1 MDIFVE
7 RIVTKKKGL
16 KEYLKALGIIL
27 IALLAAMVVTVYF
40 FPEGIVIIAYVAIA
54 YAAKFFIG
62 NLNVEYEYSLT
73 NGDLDIDKIINQRK
87 RKPLFSTTCKD
98 IEQMAKLSSSQYNE
112 SIAKAPLII
121 KAVSSMDSPNVYFA
135 VINSNGRKVT
145 LYFEPDEKM
154 LKNLKTMLGSRL
166 TI

>member
-7 RIVTKKKGL
+7 RIVSKKKGP
-16 KEYLKALGIIL
+16 KEYLKALGIVL
-27 IALLAAMVVTVYF
+27 IAFLVSMVVTAYF
-40 FPEGIVIIAYVAIA
+40 FPDGIVVIAYVGIV
-54 YAAKFFIG
+54 YAAKHFIG

-73 NGDLDIDKIINQRK
+73 NGDLDIDKIINKKK
-87 RKPLFSTTCKD
+87 RKPLYSTTCKD
-98 IEQMAKLSSSQYNE
+98 IEQMAKVSSSQYNE

-121 KAVSSMDSPNVYFA
+121 KAVSSMDSPNVYYA
-135 VINSNGRKVT
+135 VINSSGRKVT

-154 LKNLKTMLGSRL
+154 LKNLKIMLGSKL

>member
-16 KEYLKALGIIL
+16 KEYLQAASIIL
-27 IALLAAMVVTVYF
+27 AAILVAMVVTIYF

-54 YAAKFFIG
+54 YGAKYFIG

-73 NGDLDIDKIINQRK
+73 NGDLDIDKIINQKK
-87 RKPLFSTTCKD
+87 RKPLYSTTCKD
-98 IEQMAKLSSSQYNE
+98 IELMAKLSSSQYNKSFE
-112 SIAKAPLII
+112 DAPLLV

-135 VINSNGRKVT
+135 VINSGGKKVT

-154 LKNLKTMLGSRL
+154 LNSLKSLLGRKL